1 LESKFLQP
9 YRLLGATIGWFAVF
23 SQYWLCAVQ
32 FGPKDG
38 AFIFFSVFTVL
49 GNTLV
54 AAAFT
59 AALLPGRRFLKQP
72 GVRTAIAVYIL
83 VVAVIYYLLLRK
95 VFAPGGFGAVVN
107 VLLHYV
113 MPALCLLDW
122 VFFLPKGS
130 LSFRQVPYW
139 LIFPLLYA
147 AVTMLDGAV
156 SGYYPYPFLDAAKF
170 GYRQIGVNIAALT
183 GFFVL
188 VSVGLVA
195 VGQAIERKSWVT
207 RLRGG

>member
-1 LESKFLQP
+1 M
-9 YRLLGATIGWFAVF
+9 LGAAIGWFAVF

-32 FGPKDG
+32 FGPKYG
-38 AFIFFSVFTVL
+38 SFIFFSVFTVL

-59 AALLPGRRFLKQP
+59 AGLLPGARFLKRP
-72 GVRTAIAVYIL
+72 GVRTAAAVYIL
-83 VVAVIYYLLLRK
+83 VVAVVYYLLLRK

-113 MPALCLLDW
+113 MPVLYLADW
-122 VFFLPKGS
+122 AVFVPKDS

-147 AVTMLDGAV
+147 AVTMLDGV
-156 SGYYPYPFLDAAKF
+156 LSGYYPYPFLDAAKF
-170 GYRQIGVNIAALT
+170 GYRQIGLNIAWLT

-188 VSVGLVA
+188 ASVGFVA
-195 VGQAIERKSWVT
+195 VGQAIGRKSWVP